1 MCWHPQDAGA
11 PPTFP
16 FPEERWGDESGQTSS
31 EMTDAAASEA
41 RRLAEVTSGIGCLV
55 SNDGRTKTGAGSFQD
70 ADTVAALMWS
80 MSHSFETV
88 AAMAEVG
95 SYAASKLIPMDVRT
109 GST

>member
-1 MCWHPQDAGA
+1 MRQPIY
-11 PPTFP
+11 
-16 FPEERWGDESGQTSS
+16 ESMALLMDKAHDNLTPADWVKLTNLS
-31 EMTDAAASEA
+31 DAAAGEA

>member
-1 MCWHPQDAGA
+1 MRQPIYEGIALLMDRASNNLTPSDWMMLA
-11 PPTFP
+11 
-16 FPEERWGDESGQTSS
+16 EL
-31 EMTDAAASEA
+31 TDAAASEA